1 MNHTKGK
8 LKVRGYYAVNE
19 LGRAVFDCGCV
30 PMEDEEIKANAR
42 RLVACWNACDG
53 VSTESLET
61 GELNVFDLTD
71 RNVELANERDE
82 LLAALRKLV
91 EWSEKYPSDRTY
103 SHHRISEIAGAL
115 DVICDGAKT
124 LLAKHEEEA

>member
-1 MNHTKGK
+1 MSHTEGK
-8 LKVRGYYAVNE
+8 MAANDDWI
-19 LGRAVFDCGCV
+19 GRETGGIVAIMGGFD
-30 PMEDEEIKANAR
+30 DITNKANAR

-61 GELNVFDLTD
+61 GELNVSDLTD